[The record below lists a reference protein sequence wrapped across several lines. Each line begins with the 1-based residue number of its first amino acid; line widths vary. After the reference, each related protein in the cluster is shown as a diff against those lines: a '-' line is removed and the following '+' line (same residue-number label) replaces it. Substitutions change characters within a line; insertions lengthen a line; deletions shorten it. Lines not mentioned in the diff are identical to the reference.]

1 MKLGN
6 TSNQPATQ
14 KPNSDVFLLKIAKK
28 SAVKYSIVIPIML
41 NFVNLS
47 ISFVQDCRCAHFQNK
62 LSHTVEAFEKDQL
75 D

>member
-28 SAVKYSIVIPIML
+28 SAVKHSIVML